1 MKWFLLALVMYT
13 NKPSPDVK
21 IHAGL
26 KFANNENCQNYLKK
40 YKSNLELQLVQNYSQ
55 ENISNITIKCVDDK
69 NALKLYNELEK
80 ISKL

>member
-26 KFANNENCQNYLKK
+26 KFVNNENWQNYLKK
-40 YKSNLELQLVQNYSQ
+40 YKSSLMPTSSCYILF
-55 ENISNITIKCVDDK
+55 K
-69 NALKLYNELEK
+69 K
-80 ISKL
+80 I